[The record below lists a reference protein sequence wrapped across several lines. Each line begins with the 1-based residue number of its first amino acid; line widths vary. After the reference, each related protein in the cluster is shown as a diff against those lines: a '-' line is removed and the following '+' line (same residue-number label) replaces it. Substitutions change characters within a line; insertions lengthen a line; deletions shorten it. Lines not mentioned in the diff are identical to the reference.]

1 MDLKY
6 KQLIDNLPHPKRLK
20 GSTNSGIKG
29 YPIVYLKP
37 KNTKRK
43 EIEINPVDN
52 YDSGEPHMENLEF
65 FVNVIKYNTYDE
77 KNDEW
82 IDGSEIYS
90 HKFTDIEKAVKKHT
104 KKFKKLNPNF

>member
-1 MDLKY
+1 MDSQYQTLV
-6 KQLIDNLPHPKRLK
+6 DNLPHPDYLK
-20 GSTNSGIKG
+20 NFVQSGINE

-37 KNTKRK
+37 KTTDRK
-43 EIEINPVDN
+43 EIEISPVDGYDRGEPN
-52 YDSGEPHMENLEF
+52 YDSLSF

-90 HKFTDIEKAVKKHT
+90 HKFPNAENAVYKAY
-104 KKFKKLNPNF
+104 KKLRKIETE

>member
-1 MDLKY
+1 MSSKY
-6 KQLIDNLPHPKRLK
+6 EQLINDLAHPERLK
-20 GSTNSGIKG
+20 GSTYSGING

-37 KNTKRK
+37 KNTDRK
-43 EIEINPVDN
+43 EIEINPVDG
-52 YDSGEPHMENLEF
+52 YDSGEPHMDNLAF

-90 HKFTDIEKAVKKHT
+90 HKFTDIEKAVQKAYQKIQEIDS
-104 KKFKKLNPNF
+104 